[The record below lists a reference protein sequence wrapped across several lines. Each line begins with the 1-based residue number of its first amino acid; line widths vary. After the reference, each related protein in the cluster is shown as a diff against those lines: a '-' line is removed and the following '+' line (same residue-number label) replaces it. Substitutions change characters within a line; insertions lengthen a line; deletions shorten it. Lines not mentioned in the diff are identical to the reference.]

1 MVDLV
6 KIASSALGVTHVI
19 LLAENVV
26 CDLYLIYEMHL
37 ITNDNWYLTGTSF
50 FSQIKHSIISLI
62 VFTPIAK
69 QQNVNEEKNFFL
81 YAVIAVL
88 CISLTMNGFM
98 LTWEV
103 KRVTVNTVYK
113 VRGSA
118 QKKMTKFYRFIKKK
132 IAEFSLFFQQIYFN
146 NSKKK
151 IILIIY
157 IQI

>member
-1 MVDLV
+1 MILLFLKAFFECFKDVRLVDLV
-6 KIASSALGVTHVI
+6 KIASSALDVTHVI

-62 VFTPIAK
+62 VFTPITK

-98 LTWEV
+98 LTW
-103 KRVTVNTVYK
+103 
-113 VRGSA
+113 
-118 QKKMTKFYRFIKKK
+118 
-132 IAEFSLFFQQIYFN
+132 
-146 NSKKK
+146 
-151 IILIIY
+151 
-157 IQI
+157 